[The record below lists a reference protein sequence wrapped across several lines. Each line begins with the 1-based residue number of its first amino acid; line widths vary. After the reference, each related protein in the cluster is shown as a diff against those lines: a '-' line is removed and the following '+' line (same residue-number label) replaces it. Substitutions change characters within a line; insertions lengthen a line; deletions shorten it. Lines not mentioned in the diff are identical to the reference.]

1 MNSLKCNK
9 ILLSIMLS
17 VLGVISFLMLNLR
30 ILKEPTEML
39 IKALALTALGC
50 YCVFEIVRIID
61 FERLTSSG
69 NKIGLFCLIIC
80 MALFSMQG
88 CSYHITKNPFSEFV
102 FPISAIVFC
111 VMSLLKMW
119 AAPKALQSKGAPT
132 ANKKEKTDAGE

>member
-1 MNSLKCNK
+1 MISLKCTK

-17 VLGVISFLMLNLR
+17 VLGVISFFMLNLR
-30 ILKEPTEML
+30 ILKEPTEVL

-61 FERLTSSG
+61 FDRLTSSG

-80 MALFSMQG
+80 MALFSVQG

-102 FPISAIVFC
+102 FPISTIAFC
-111 VMSLLKMW
+111 IMCLLKMW
-119 AAPKALQSKGAPT
+119 AAPKVLQSKETST
-132 ANKKEKTDAGE
+132 ANKKEKTGVGE